1 MRIYPSVGTRVGF
14 WWPTIH
20 LLIILILVGGW
31 PTPLKNMKVS
41 WDDEIPN
48 IWQIKAML
56 QTTNQIQIIDVVV
69 SSDKI

>member
-1 MRIYPSVGTRVGF
+1 
-14 WWPTIH
+14 
-20 LLIILILVGGW
+20 
-31 PTPLKNMKVS
+31 MKVS